1 MAASGSLKNY
11 KILIV
16 DDDPDLQEYLRA
28 GLDPYFSLVMIAT
41 TAEEAKSV
49 IGGLCKFDA
58 IICDFQLPDSDGLK
72 VYQWVREEKEMATPF
87 LMISGYSPLV
97 PEGDL
102 AFDFLA
108 KPFHPQ
114 QLIGQIKKLL
124 DQAAHQASS
133 SAS

>member
-16 DDDPDLQEYLRA
+16 DDDQDLQEYLRA

-87 LMISGYSPLV
+87 LMISGFSPLL
-97 PEGDL
+97 PEGDP

-108 KPFHPQ
+108 KPFLPQ
-114 QLIGQIKKLL
+114 QLISRIKNLL
-124 DQAAHQASS
+124 DRTSSRTASS
-133 SAS
+133 AG